1 MKTLLTAVLALV
13 VTVSMSAIGANH
25 KKVTPVSDDGCS
37 ANFQDTT
44 KKDKKKKDTTRKDT
58 SLVAYHR

>member
-13 VTVSMSAIGANH
+13 VTVSMSAIGADR
-25 KKVTPVSDDGCS
+25 KVTPVSEDGCS

-44 KKDKKKKDTTRKDT
+44 KKDKKKKDTTKKDT